1 VTDTDTDTDTDTEVR
16 GAARSRG
23 QAGTDDP
30 VLMSKITVPGLPS
43 WAVGRPRIDSLIAGG
58 VRGPLTM
65 VTGPPGAGKTMAI
78 ALWAAAGTHPGAL
91 VWITLDG
98 YDNRPRIFWSYV
110 AAALRR
116 AGLTVPR
123 VPAGTRGTVVG
134 HEFLLR
140 LASVLAAQNPP
151 VVMVLDDLHRLTEPV
166 TLDGLDYVLRN
177 AGPGLHLVVAS
188 RADPILPLHRYR
200 LSGELTEIRA
210 DDLAFSVPESGSL
223 LAHHGIRLSTAALEC
238 LTGRTEGWA
247 AGVRL
252 AALSLDGHPDP
263 EQFVKELDAEDSA
276 ITAYLVEEVLNAQ
289 PSAVRDLLLR
299 TSILDCIS
307 TGLAGELAGDPEAG
321 NSLPALARANAFV
334 QPLGHGWYRY
344 HSMFAA
350 VLRLKLRSEC
360 ADRLPDLHR
369 RAARWYQRN
378 GWLAEAV
385 RHAAE
390 AGDWPLAAAM
400 VCDEL
405 AISQLIEPRGH
416 QPLADGFRRLPPGL
430 TWAQPQPLLVIAAME
445 LSGAADRA
453 GGAALATAESL
464 LERLPP
470 DEDIPARLAAALI
483 EVAVS
488 RRTGDLGALT
498 AAAADAEALVGK
510 LPASLLARHPGIRA
524 QVLSARGAAELR
536 AGLLDEAAATFG
548 AAVAA
553 AAGPEVAYERADGL
567 GHLALAEVLRGRLSR
582 AVELA
587 GDAAAAD
594 QNGGDGLAE
603 HVTAAVSVALA
614 AVYLE
619 RNELRQAH
627 GQLKQAD
634 AALRVS
640 PDKLVNAVACKVAA
654 RCRLAEGHPAAATEL
669 IGRARQGWSPP
680 GWLEQRLTFLES
692 RAYAAGGDTQAA
704 LAAAGRMG
712 PPSTNGT
719 AVALAQVWLAA
730 GDHQAA
736 RRALDTGAEGSRAA
750 PEQVRLEGWLVD
762 ARLHYG
768 TGDAARGRQALEHAL
783 RLGRPEQLRLSFAL
797 EQAWIRRVLRCDPDL
812 AHACRP
818 MLGPG
823 LVSPA
828 VAPAR
833 PAETGQGAP
842 LIVERLSEREQEV
855 LRHLSRM
862 LSTAEIA
869 AEMYISVNTVKT
881 HLRSIYRKLSAARR
895 SEAVRRAREL
905 DLI

>member
-1 VTDTDTDTDTDTEVR
+1 
-16 GAARSRG
+16 
-23 QAGTDDP
+23 
-30 VLMSKITVPGLPS
+30 
-43 WAVGRPRIDSLIAGG
+43 
-58 VRGPLTM
+58 
-65 VTGPPGAGKTMAI
+65 MAI

-98 YDNRPRIFWSYV
+98 FDNRPRVFWSYV
-110 AAALRR
+110 AAALRQ
-116 AGLTVPR
+116 AGVDVPR
-123 VPAGTRGTVVG
+123 VSPARGQAAASSHG
-134 HEFLLR
+134 FLLR
-140 LASVLAAQNPP
+140 LASVLAAQDPP
-151 VVMVLDDLHRLTEPV
+151 VVLVLDDLHRLTAAPRWKSSP
-166 TLDGLDYVLRN
+166 TCCGTPG
-177 AGPGLHLVVAS
+177 AGLHVVVAS
-188 RADPILPLHRYR
+188 RVDPLLPLHRYR
-200 LSGELTEIRA
+200 LIGELTEIRA
-210 DDLAFSVPESGSL
+210 DDLAFRVPESTSL
-223 LAHHGIRLSTAALEC
+223 LSHHGVTLSAHALQS

-299 TSILDCIS
+299 TSILDCVS
-307 TGLAGELAGDPEAG
+307 TGLAGELVGDPEAG
-321 NSLPALARANAFV
+321 NCWPALARANAFV

-344 HSMFAA
+344 HSLFAA
-350 VLRLKLRSEC
+350 VLRLKLRSDC
-360 ADRLPDLHR
+360 ADQVPDLHR
-369 RAARWYQRN
+369 RAARWYQRS

-390 AGDWPLAAAM
+390 SGDWPFAGHLVFDGARRKPAHW
-400 VCDEL
+400 
-405 AISQLIEPRGH
+405 PRGP
-416 QPLADGFRRLPPGL
+416 QPLADGVPPHAAGCGVDAASAPAGAGGPGAVRRGGPGGRRRARDRGSLLGAVFPPRGRPGP
-430 TWAQPQPLLVIAAME
+430 AGRGAHPVRRCPAAPGT
-445 LSGAADRA
+445 LGAA
-453 GGAALATAESL
+453 E
-464 LERLPP
+464 
-470 DEDIPARLAAALI
+470 
-483 EVAVS
+483 
-488 RRTGDLGALT
+488 
-498 AAAADAEALVGK
+498 AAAAERRRPCSERCRRACC
-510 LPASLLARHPGIRA
+510 ARHPGIRA
-524 QVLSARGAAELR
+524 QVLLARGAAELR
-536 AGLLDEAAATFG
+536 AGLLDETAATFG

-553 AAGPEVAYERADGL
+553 AADPDTAYERADGL
-567 GHLALAEVLRGRLSR
+567 GHLALVEVLRGRLSR

-587 GDAAAAD
+587 GDAATAA

-692 RAYAAGGDTQAA
+692 RAYAAEGDTQAA
-704 LAAAGRMG
+704 LAAAGRIG

-736 RRALDTGAEGSRAA
+736 RRALDAGAEGSRAA
-750 PEQVRLEGWLVD
+750 PEQVRLEGSLVD

-833 PAETGQGAP
+833 PAVDAQGAP

-881 HLRSIYRKLSAARR
+881 HLRSIYRKLSASRR